1 MKNKKAKI
9 AVRVLAV
16 VLAAGVV
23 VGAVFAVRTAQG
35 GNSAV
40 NVYQLSNMTYTSED
54 MGGGSE
60 MSGTVSA
67 DQVQT
72 VYVSDTQTV
81 TEVFV
86 QEGQQVKAG
95 DPLMSYD
102 TTLTDIEVT
111 RKDLE
116 IQKQKIELENLQK
129 QVKTG
134 RRLSAVP
141 EEQTEPTAP
150 TEPVEPTAPT
160 EQTEPTAPTEPV
172 EPTTPTEPTEPTAP
186 TEPV

>member
-72 VYVSDTQTV
+72 VYVSATQTV

-116 IQKQKIELENLQK
+116 IQKQKI
-129 QVKTG
+129 
-134 RRLSAVP
+134 
-141 EEQTEPTAP
+141 
-150 TEPVEPTAPT
+150 
-160 EQTEPTAPTEPV
+160 
-172 EPTTPTEPTEPTAP
+172 
-186 TEPV
+186 

>member
-40 NVYQLSNMTYTSED
+40 NVYQLSNMTYSSED

-95 DPLMSYD
+95 DPLISYD

-141 EEQTEPTAP
+141 EE
-150 TEPVEPTAPT
+150 
-160 EQTEPTAPTEPV
+160 EQLSTRTRK
-172 EPTTPTEPTEPTAP
+172 
-186 TEPV
+186 